1 MTLPAPS
8 SPIQQVVA
16 AHRRGAAA
24 GLYSVCCS
32 HPLVLRAAMKV
43 AAFYGTLLL
52 VEATSNQVDQ
62 FGGYTGMT
70 PAVFHGYVQDMAREE
85 GFPQEM
91 LVLGGDHL
99 GPNAWQHLDAATA
112 MQNADTLIAA
122 YAAAGFHKIHL
133 DCSMRCADDPAI
145 LSDETIA
152 ARSVRLAIVAE
163 AAAEQAGLPPPVY
176 VIGTEVPVPGGE
188 AELAK
193 AGAVTSPA
201 AAARTLDVHRKAFL
215 DAGLHAAWRRVV
227 AMVVQPGVDFDHSH
241 IQHYDAAQAAAL
253 SAFVAS
259 QPGLV
264 FEAHSTDYQRE
275 TALHEMV
282 RDHFAILKVGPAATF
297 ALREAMLSLCRIEE
311 ELVPAGQCSRLM
323 QVLDE
328 VMLAQPRHWS
338 KHYPGSSAE
347 QRLLRRYGLSDRCRY
362 YWGEAPVVAAV
373 DTLFANLDA
382 LQIPLSLL
390 SQHLPEQYLEV
401 LQGQLPASASALVQH
416 KIGRLLAQ
424 YARACNRNAA
434 GGAGTTMAAGAGAEA
449 STSTASI
456 C

>member
-1 MTLPAPS
+1 MKTTDL
-8 SPIQQVVA
+8 SPPLSPVQQIIA
-16 AHRRGAAA
+16 AHRRGEPA

-32 HPLVLRAAMKV
+32 HPSVLRAAMRV
-43 AAFYGTLLL
+43 AADYDTVLL

-70 PAVFHGYVQDMAREE
+70 PAAFRDYVHNLAKGEQ
-85 GFPQEM
+85 FPLER

-99 GPNAWQHLDAATA
+99 GPNAWQGLDAATA
-112 MQNADTLIAA
+112 MQHAETLIAA

-133 DCSMRCADDPAI
+133 DCSMRCADDPQI

-152 ARSVRLAIVAE
+152 ARSARLCAVAE
-163 AAAEQAGLPPPVY
+163 KAAEQAGLPPPVY
-176 VIGTEVPVPGGE
+176 VIGTEVPIPGGE
-188 AELAK
+188 ANLAQ
-193 AGAVTSPA
+193 AGAVTSPK
-201 AAARTLDVHRKAFL
+201 AAARTLDVHRLAFF
-215 DAGLHAAWRRVV
+215 AMELHSAWRRVI
-227 AMVVQPGVDFDHSH
+227 AMVVQPGVDFDHSQ
-241 IQHYDAAQAAAL
+241 IQHYDAAQATAL
-253 SAFVAS
+253 SAFVAG

-275 TALHEMV
+275 SALHDMV

-297 ALREAMLSLCRIEE
+297 ALREALQALCCIEE
-311 ELVPAGQCSRLM
+311 ELVPAGQASRLM

-328 VMLAQPRHWS
+328 TMLAQPRHWA

-362 YWGEAPVVAAV
+362 YWGEPGVTAAV
-373 DTLFANLDA
+373 ERLCSNLDA
-382 LQIPLSLL
+382 LTIPLSLL

-401 LQGQLPASASALVQH
+401 LQGRLATNADALLEH
-416 KIGRLLAQ
+416 KIGRVLAQ

-434 GGAGTTMAAGAGAEA
+434 SDGALNATAPAGSAAA
-449 STSTASI
+449 I